1 MLKLY
6 IAAQNKLASLKK
18 FFSKKQEGASMV
30 EYAIL
35 LGLITA
41 AVITAIVTLGTS
53 VLKVFT
59 TVNSNFTG

>member
-6 IAAQNKLASLKK
+6 VAARNKLASLKN
-18 FFSKKQEGASMV
+18 FFRKKEEGASMV

-41 AVITAIVTLGTS
+41 AVIALVIALGG
-53 VLKVFT
+53 KVSSAFSAT
-59 TVNSNFTG
+59 NAAWT